1 MKKRLNKK
9 GFTLIELIVVIAI
22 LGILAAIAV
31 PRLVGFKGQAA
42 QKTILADIKTLES
55 AAAAIVSEDNTK
67 TFNTI
72 AVGTET
78 KFGDFL
84 DGDIIAKYTGAA
96 FDADGRVT
104 NITSI
109 TVGGNTYS
117 YTAATKTVAQ
127 NQNP

>member
-31 PRLVGFKGQAA
+31 PRLVGFTGQAA

-67 TFNTI
+67 TFTGATFI
-72 AVGTET
+72 VGTET
-78 KFGDFL
+78 AFQKFIDA
-84 DGDIIAKYTGAA
+84 DIITKYTAA
-96 FDADGRVT
+96 TFDANGKVAD
-104 NITSI
+104 IASI
-109 TVGGNTYS
+109 TVGGNTYK

-127 NQNP
+127 N